1 MMKELAFADIS
12 VGDTASMSKT
22 VTEADI
28 VNFAGV
34 TGDFNPVH
42 VDAEYASGS
51 LFKERIAHGMLAAGY
66 ISAVLGMQLP
76 GPNAI
81 YLGQTL
87 DFKLPVKI
95 GDTVTVTVTV
105 AEKRD
110 EKRILKLDTVVTNQR
125 GQVVVSGGAV
135 IKKVG
140 L

>member
-1 MMKELAFADIS
+1 MKELAFADIS
-12 VGDTASMSKT
+12 VGDAASMSKT

-34 TGDFNPVH
+34 TGDFNPIH
-42 VDAEYASGS
+42 VDAEFASGTM
-51 LFKERIAHGMLAAGY
+51 FKERIAHGILAAGY
-66 ISAVLGMQLP
+66 ISAVIGTQLP

-87 DFKLPVKI
+87 EFKLPVKI
-95 GDTVTVTVTV
+95 GDTVTATVTV
-105 AEKRD
+105 AEKRE
-110 EKRILKLDTVVTNQR
+110 EKRILKLDTTVTNQR

-135 IKKVG
+135 IKKIG

>member
-1 MMKELAFADIS
+1 MKELAFADIG

-87 DFKLPVKI
+87 EFKLPVKI

-125 GQVVVSGGAV
+125 GQIVVSGGAV

>member
-1 MMKELAFADIS
+1 
-12 VGDTASMSKT
+12 MSKT

>member
-1 MMKELAFADIS
+1 MKELAFADIG

-87 DFKLPVKI
+87 EFKLPVKI

-110 EKRILKLDTVVTNQR
+110 EKRILKLDTTVTNQR